1 MPPEHLTV
9 PVDALQ
15 VERVG
20 ADAPDHR
27 AVVAWVLAIGR
38 AAVKGHAADAAHI
51 VACSGA
57 GGERV
62 RGVAVQAQEPQR
74 PVTAANMVKSY
85 LMRMC

>member
-1 MPPEHLTV
+1 MPPKHLTV

-62 RGVAVQAQEPQR
+62 RGGGGASTGNPSDRSQ
-74 PVTAANMVKSY
+74 
-85 LMRMC
+85 LLIW